1 MADARDFHA
10 LKHLLGILEGELRQQ
25 DLIALCE
32 RHDSGRRIDLDAI
45 EIDLFAGDLVGVGH
59 NFADVDA
66 EEPLTRYRTGQWTGP
81 LPQPEPSEEDAADEP
96 SEESPGETGSDRSD
110 ESPADDERPR
120 SLSEAP
126 TSSPVGRDE
135 DDRSLPDRQP

>member
-32 RHDSGRRIDLDAI
+32 RHDSGRRIHLDAI
-45 EIDLFAGDLVGVGH
+45 EIDLLAGDLVGIGH

-66 EEPLTRYRTGQWTGP
+66 DAILYGYLLGLRKATGQILP
-81 LPQPEPSEEDAADEP
+81 LE
-96 SEESPGETGSDRSD
+96 GEHNRLRGSR
-110 ESPADDERPR
+110 EDDEERIAR
-120 SLSEAP
+120 
-126 TSSPVGRDE
+126 R
-135 DDRSLPDRQP
+135 